1 MKNKKKV
8 TIIIIVALVIA
19 IIGILIITKPKEEKE
34 YQAPAF
40 LIVKSYSNY
49 AWSTVFNGIAIFEDG
64 TIYSWDY
71 EEITDGNY
79 NDYIGNNDISTQ
91 SGIKDFILNKG
102 TKKTEKVSDDDLNEL
117 KKYINNLND
126 EDVNYEENCLGAD
139 RGETSISV
147 YKEDKKYTLSTSG
160 DCEGQSKTE
169 NAKKILDII
178 KKYS

>member
-126 EDVNYEENCLGAD
+126 E
-139 RGETSISV
+139 
-147 YKEDKKYTLSTSG
+147 EDKKYTLSING
-160 DCEGQSKTE
+160 DCEGQSKTK

-178 KKYS
+178 NKYS